1 MHKIH
6 PAVRPPAKNNARIWR
21 YMDFQKFVSLLDKQA
36 LFFGKVQMLQDNYEG
51 TLPLFVKLVKA
62 RTSKLFSSDNTY
74 HKNLDDFL
82 KLLRATTLVNTWHIN
97 EVESA
102 AMWHL
107 YSNNNAGIAIQST
120 YERLSESFNN
130 NKQDPVWISMVR
142 YIDYNK
148 DMFGLSNTFEAFTC
162 KRLSFQHEN
171 ELRAFTSVLGH
182 RFMESLL
189 DQSKKVTRL
198 HWPEKISQYDRE
210 AYGKYV
216 PIKLDLLIERIY
228 LSPSSQDWH
237 IDLVKSIAKKYNINK
252 EIIKSK
258 LYSLH

>member
-1 MHKIH
+1 M
-6 PAVRPPAKNNARIWR
+6 
-21 YMDFQKFVSLLDKQA
+21 
-36 LFFGKVQMLQDNYEG
+36 
-51 TLPLFVKLVKA
+51 
-62 RTSKLFSSDNTY
+62 SKPFSSDDTY
-74 HKNLDDFL
+74 YKNLDDFL

-130 NKQDPVWISMVR
+130 NKEDPVWISTVR
-142 YIDYNK
+142 YIYYNE
-148 DMFGLSNTFEAFTC
+148 DMFGLANTFEAFTC

-171 ELRAFTSVLGH
+171 ELRAFTSLLGH

-198 HWPEKISQYDRE
+198 HWPKKQANMIEKLK
-210 AYGKYV
+210 ANMFLL
-216 PIKLDLLIERIY
+216 KLDLLIERIY

-237 IDLVKSIAKKYNINK
+237 IDLVKSTAKKYNVNK
-252 EIIKSK
+252 EIIK
-258 LYSLH
+258 

>member
-1 MHKIH
+1 MYKTHSALHVPDQNLKIW
-6 PAVRPPAKNNARIWR
+6 K

-51 TLPLFVKLVKA
+51 TLPVFAKLFKA
-62 RTSKLFSSDNTY
+62 SASKLYSNGNNIYSN
-74 HKNLDDFL
+74 HVDDFL

-120 YERLSESFNN
+120 YERLMDSFKD
-130 NKQDPVWISMVR
+130 NKENDVWISTVK

-148 DMFGLSNTFEAFTC
+148 DLSGLSNIFEAFTC
-162 KRLSFQHEN
+162 KRLSFQHER
-171 ELRAFTSVLGH
+171 ELRAFTSLLGYQ
-182 RFMESLL
+182 FMKSLL
-189 DQSKKVTRL
+189 DQGEKVAPL
-198 HWPEKISQYDRE
+198 HMPKRINQSDEK
-210 AYGKYV
+210 APGKYLH
-216 PIKLDLLIERIY
+216 ISLDSLIERIY
-228 LSPSSQDWH
+228 LSPLSQYWH
-237 IDLVKSIAKKYNINK
+237 IDLVKSICKKYNIHK
-252 EIIKSK
+252 EIVKSE

>member
-1 MHKIH
+1 MHKTH
-6 PAVRPPAKNNARIWR
+6 SSLRAPDQNAKIWR

-51 TLPLFVKLVKA
+51 SLPIFTRLVKA
-62 RTSKLFSSDNTY
+62 SMSKLYSNNNTSSNY
-74 HKNLDDFL
+74 VDDFL
-82 KLLRATTLVNTWHIN
+82 KLLKATTLVNTWHIN
-97 EVESA
+97 DVESA

-120 YERLSESFNN
+120 YKRLSESFKN
-130 NKQDPVWISMVR
+130 NKEDVVWISTVK

-148 DMFGLSNTFEAFTC
+148 DLSGLSNTFEAFTC
-162 KRLSFQHEN
+162 KRLSFQHER
-171 ELRAFTSVLGH
+171 ELRAFTSLLGH

-189 DQSKKVTRL
+189 DQNKKATRL
-198 HWPEKISQYDRE
+198 HWPEKISKYDQE
-210 AYGKYV
+210 AYGKYI
-216 PIKLDLLIERIY
+216 PIKLDSLIERIY

-237 IDLVKSIAKKYNINK
+237 IDLVKSITKKYNINK